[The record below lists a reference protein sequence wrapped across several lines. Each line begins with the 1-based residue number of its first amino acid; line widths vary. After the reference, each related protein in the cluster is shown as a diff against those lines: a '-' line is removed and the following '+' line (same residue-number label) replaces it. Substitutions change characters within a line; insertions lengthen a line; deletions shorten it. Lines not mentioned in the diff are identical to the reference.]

1 MFRSGKFNTVTPIK
15 RNKHAAAKLNDVSDQ
30 KKIFAGLA
38 IFDVLLPKIHFLK
51 KSRCDM
57 IFPTIGC
64 YNKNHFMKKSMVD
77 MPFHRIEWHIKIRF
91 LQKLIAGIVISLY
104 RMSYYQKSTFWNKL
118 NQAMPFTIIR
128 CLTTKNP
135 LFEKI
140 IAGFA
145 IFQNWVPHKHFLKN
159 LMQAMQFPRIEWL
172 KTKSTFLKE

>member
-1 MFRSGKFNTVTPIK
+1 
-15 RNKHAAAKLNDVSDQ
+15 
-30 KKIFAGLA
+30 
-38 IFDVLLPKIHFLK
+38 
-51 KSRCDM
+51 M

-135 LFEKI
+135 LFEKNHCRVCHFPELGASQTLFEKFD
-140 IAGFA
+140 AGHA
-145 IFQNWVPHKHFLKN
+145 VSQNWMTQNKINFFKRI
-159 LMQAMQFPRIEWL
+159 MQAKPFTLDISHQ
-172 KTKSTFLKE
+172 KSMCVM